1 MVKYTFLLEKSQKNR
16 FFQKW
21 TKSHRDG
28 IHIKKHA
35 KLNIFSSSKKERRVY
50 MEPHNRSNEGDDYIP
65 PFKP

>member
-1 MVKYTFLLEKSQKNR
+1 MENR
-16 FFQKW
+16 E
-21 TKSHRDG
+21 
-28 IHIKKHA
+28 